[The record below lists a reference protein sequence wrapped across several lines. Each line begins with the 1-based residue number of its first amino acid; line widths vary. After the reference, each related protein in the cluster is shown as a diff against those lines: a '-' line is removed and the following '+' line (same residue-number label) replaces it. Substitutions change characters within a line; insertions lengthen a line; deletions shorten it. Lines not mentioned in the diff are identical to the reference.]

1 MRRESRSREKEE
13 EKKGNE
19 NGKGREGR
27 EKLGQSGIAGR

>member
-19 NGKGREGR
+19 NRREGR